1 MTHDQDGAAPP
12 GSSASAALAT
22 LLEAGRILVGGL
34 GAPAAARELLRLASS
49 LGNWTAGVA
58 WLATEDHLV
67 HLATW
72 AGDDATIE
80 RIGETVT
87 GMAPGDADSL
97 LDLVATA
104 ADPLEEP
111 TEGGSIASW
120 LAPGIALGLPVA
132 IALPVRGRNRTLGV
146 ATLFGAGHLA
156 NDADLSIA
164 LQALGQQVGAYMERA
179 LVEGEQRIVATRLET
194 LVTSRRMAVLIE
206 DERHRIRLVNDLFCR
221 MFAIHDLPDE
231 LVGTDCTGL
240 AAASGLLFEEPAE
253 FERRIGELID
263 AGQTVKGE
271 RIRMLANRV
280 VERDFLPVTSSGRAA
295 GWIWVYRDVTE
306 RLATTDA
313 LEASNRQ
320 LTYALERAEEL
331 AEEAEKANAAKS
343 AFLASMSHEI
353 RTPMNGILGM
363 NEILLRSDLTSE
375 QRSQAESVH
384 ESAEALLGI
393 IDQILD
399 LSKVEAGRVELESAN
414 FDLHAAI
421 TAAGAVVRP
430 AAQRRNLPLRVRLER
445 DVPIAVR
452 GDALRLRQILINL
465 LGNAIKFTEEGSV
478 LLRAEGVASPKAG
491 DGRHWV
497 RFEVS
502 DTGIGIAPADL
513 ARLFQPFTQAESS
526 TSRRY
531 GGTGL
536 GLTISRQLVEL
547 MGGTMDVVS
556 TVGEGSKFSFII
568 PFAAGDQAH
577 LERHVIADDGDAPL
591 RLLGGRR
598 ILLVED
604 NPVNRE
610 HAEASLRRFGAD
622 VDVAWDGLDALERF
636 APRRYDAIV
645 MDVRMPNM
653 DGHDAAREIRRREE
667 AEFAPATP
675 ILALT
680 ADAMVEDRERAL
692 AAGMNE
698 HLGKPFRTA
707 DLGKMLA
714 ALISG
719 STRNALESGAAAG
732 QGAGAGTGETASGSD
747 DSTVPQGA
755 VAPSAQPDAGAVVR
769 PRILVVD
776 DNETNRKV
784 ALVHLDR
791 FPVDAVAVSDG
802 MAALARLAAE
812 PFDVVLLD
820 GMMPNLDGPAVARE
834 IRRREMIA
842 ELSPIPVVA
851 VTASIL
857 PEDVRRMLEAGMDDH
872 LMKPIRSDELGAIL
886 ERWSPDPG
894 GGRTVVIPA
903 AAVADETPVDVDAG
917 VLDLDLFAR
926 LADLGDPAFVERI
939 VRLFLADAAERVAQ
953 VDDALEAGDVMRV
966 RDALHSLE
974 GVCGNVGAMALDRA
988 ARQLHGEIR
997 RAEDR
1002 GENPLNNRFG
1012 PSSLQP
1018 IMDVTRVKLL
1028 ERLAKMRR

>member
-1 MTHDQDGAAPP
+1 MTLDRDGATAP
-12 GSSASAALAT
+12 GSPASAALAT
-22 LLEAGRILVGGL
+22 LLEAGRILAGGL
-34 GAPAAARELLRLASS
+34 GAPAAALELLRLASS
-49 LGNWTAGVA
+49 LGRWTAGVA
-58 WLATEDHLV
+58 WLASEDHLV

-72 AGDDATIE
+72 ATGEAATARVDE
-80 RIGETVT
+80 AVAALE
-87 GMAPGDADSL
+87 PGDADAL

-104 ADPLEEP
+104 ADPVEEA
-111 TEGGSIASW
+111 TDGGSLSSW

-132 IALPVRGRNRTLGV
+132 IALPVRGRSRTLGV
-146 ATLFGAGHLA
+146 ATLFGTGHLA
-156 NDADLSIA
+156 SDTDLSIA

-206 DERHRIRLVNDLFCR
+206 DEHHRIRLVNDLFCR
-221 MFAIHDLPDE
+221 MFGLNEAPDE

-240 AAASGLLFEEPAE
+240 VAASGRLFEEPAE
-253 FERRIGELID
+253 FERRIGELLA
-263 AGQTVKGE
+263 AGQLVKGE

-306 RLATTDA
+306 RLATMEA

-331 AEEAEKANAAKS
+331 AEDAEKANAAKS
-343 AFLASMSHEI
+343 AFLAAMSHEI

-363 NEILLRSDLTSE
+363 NEILLRSELTSE

-399 LSKVEAGRVELESAN
+399 LSKVEAGRVELESTN

-478 LLRAEGVASPKAG
+478 LLRAEMIDAPQAG
-491 DGRHWV
+491 DTRHWV

-502 DTGIGIAPADL
+502 DTGIGIAPPDL

-547 MGGTMDVVS
+547 MGGSMDVVS
-556 TVGEGSKFSFII
+556 TVGEGSKFSFML
-568 PFAAGDQAH
+568 PFEAGEPSE
-577 LERHVIADDGDAPL
+577 LERHVITDDGDL
-591 RLLGGRR
+591 STQLLAGRR

-610 HAEASLRRFGAD
+610 TAYASLRRSGAE
-622 VDVAWDGLDALERF
+622 VDTAWDGLEALERF
-636 APRRYDAIV
+636 APARYDAVV

-653 DGHDAAREIRRREE
+653 DGYDAAREIRRREE
-667 AEFAPATP
+667 AELAPATP

-698 HLGKPFRTA
+698 HLGKPFRTVR
-707 DLGKMLA
+707 LA
-714 ALISG
+714 EILATLIG
-719 STRNALESGAAAG
+719 DSTRSALRNLGADGVAQAGVPPVASSPAPTDPGATPEVPAAA
-732 QGAGAGTGETASGSD
+732 A
-747 DSTVPQGA
+747 
-755 VAPSAQPDAGAVVR
+755 R
-769 PRILVVD
+769 PRVLVVD
-776 DNETNRKV
+776 DNDTNRRV

-791 FPVDAVAVSDG
+791 FSVDSVAAEDG
-802 MAALARLAAE
+802 VAALARLAAE

-834 IRRREMIA
+834 IRRRERIA
-842 ELSPIPVVA
+842 NLPPIPVVA

-857 PEDVRRMLEAGMDDH
+857 PEDIRRMLEAGMDDH
-872 LMKPIRSDELGAIL
+872 LAKPIRSDELGAIL

-894 GGRTVVIPA
+894 DTRTVVIPA
-903 AAVADETPVDVDAG
+903 AAVADAPAVDVDAG

-953 VDDALEAGDVMRV
+953 VDDALEAGDVMKV

-988 ARQLHGEIR
+988 ARDLHGEIR

-1002 GENPLNNRFG
+1002 GVIPLAYRFG